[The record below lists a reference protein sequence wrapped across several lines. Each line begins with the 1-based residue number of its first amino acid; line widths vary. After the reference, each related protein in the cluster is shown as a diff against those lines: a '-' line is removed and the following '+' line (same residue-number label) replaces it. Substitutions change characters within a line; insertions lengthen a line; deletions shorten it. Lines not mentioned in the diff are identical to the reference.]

1 MVDQVEKGDEG
12 RDAEETRNP
21 GREFRRRVVAM
32 TRGVSWPPAIW
43 IAISIDPKVKMMKDV
58 VRPMMA

>member
-1 MVDQVEKGDEG
+1 
-12 RDAEETRNP
+12 
-21 GREFRRRVVAM
+21 M

-58 VRPMMA
+58 VRPMRA